1 MALSSSPPFSSSRS
15 TARRRLSSSITAA
28 AADTGVL
35 GGSVTKMRASSSRTY
50 MRGSSNSSISRGAGG
65 RSSHSALGSPG
76 AAAGCWDA
84 ASVIPVDGPS
94 RQNEGDG
101 DGCCTEMSP
110 PLSDR
115 PHGEGHGGGS
125 METSPPPSASP
136 ALSDGGG
143 YRCYEVSPGSITTVH
158 PLRARNGTKGRQ
170 KETPSTGG
178 GGGGS
183 GGGGSQDIGIG
194 GCGGH
199 GGGGSR
205 AKDADLTVR
214 GTSAA
219 APPSG
224 FEQYYQQQSKG
235 DAGDNG
241 DDARSD
247 TVARRSVISH
257 GESGGGAAIGDNSGA
272 STVIWGI
279 IRDMELQRQLRA
291 ELMVGRQAAAVT
303 AASAEA
309 AAAGV
314 HAAGVAAIAAA
325 ASVRA
330 ELVVGQQAAETSA
343 SEGVSVEHAT
353 GVTPATGAAASEQ
366 AASAEAAVV
375 HAADG
380 DCDDDG
386 QFDEYT
392 EHWEEEDGEEEEGD
406 GADSSMAGV
415 GIIKSPSVCMWS
427 PNPTFNGGCRE
438 TSGESMSSAG
448 GREAAEGNGC
458 LLLSAEAG
466 LAHACSVSGFRAAPA
481 PAAAVRSSSSHGVP
495 AAFVQGLINPMYEE
509 PMATNAG
516 PAGHRAGDDA
526 EGAAAVGITRSTG
539 SAMSPRSTGT
549 ATSSPRNSSRQQ
561 QLLPTDE
568 GAEGK
573 AMTAGAMPAA
583 RDSSSSRQPPTPDV
597 GGGERAGAMPAS
609 RLPSPAGV
617 GDGGFV
623 GVAAAGGTTPARGS
637 GSLKPRRS
645 IDISGSRPAVVDFGL
660 PLIDAL
666 QRILLD

>member
-1 MALSSSPPFSSSRS
+1 M
-15 TARRRLSSSITAA
+15 
-28 AADTGVL
+28 
-35 GGSVTKMRASSSRTY
+35 TKMRASSSRTY

-291 ELMVGRQAAAVT
+291 EMVVGRQAAAV
-303 AASAEA
+303 ASAEA
-309 AAAGV
+309 AAV
-314 HAAGVAAIAAA
+314 HAAAMTTSFMQVPVPAEQAAGQQGHAAA
-325 ASVRA
+325 AAVVA
-330 ELVVGQQAAETSA
+330 ESA
-343 SEGVSVEHAT
+343 SGRTAADPQGSTAGAT
-353 GVTPATGAAASEQ
+353 MK
-366 AASAEAAVV
+366 ASA
-375 HAADG
+375 DG
-380 DCDDDG
+380 GAGPGHEEDDAWLSRRDVLDDEPL
-386 QFDEYT
+386 DEYT
-392 EHWEEEDGEEEEGD
+392 EHWEEEEEEEGD
-406 GADSSMAGV
+406 GADSITGV
-415 GIIKSPSVCMWS
+415 GSGAIIGGVTMAPSACVWS
-427 PNPTFNGGCRE
+427 PNPTFSGGGCKEATNENMAAGVGE
-438 TSGESMSSAG
+438 TAEGGSSAAAAPGLGRTSVGSG
-448 GREAAEGNGC
+448 G
-458 LLLSAEAG
+458 
-466 LAHACSVSGFRAAPA
+466 AAPA
-481 PAAAVRSSSSHGVP
+481 PPAVHALSPHHDVP
-495 AAFVQGLINPMYEE
+495 AAFAKGLINPMYERTLNRD
-509 PMATNAG
+509 ADGNGHAAG
-516 PAGHRAGDDA
+516 NV
-526 EGAAAVGITRSTG
+526 EGAATDITVGLLSPNMQQEMSCCSDGGLGEVATAVR
-539 SAMSPRSTGT
+539 T
-549 ATSSPRNSSRQQ
+549 A
-561 QLLPTDE
+561 
-568 GAEGK
+568 
-573 AMTAGAMPAA
+573 
-583 RDSSSSRQPPTPDV
+583 
-597 GGGERAGAMPAS
+597 PAS
-609 RLPSPAGV
+609 LLQTEIFNTSASAP
-617 GDGGFV
+617 
-623 GVAAAGGTTPARGS
+623 TCGS
-637 GSLKPRRS
+637 GLKQRRS
-645 IDISGSRPAVVDFGL
+645 IDSSRPAAAVDSMVGGF

-666 QRILLD
+666 QRILLDQ